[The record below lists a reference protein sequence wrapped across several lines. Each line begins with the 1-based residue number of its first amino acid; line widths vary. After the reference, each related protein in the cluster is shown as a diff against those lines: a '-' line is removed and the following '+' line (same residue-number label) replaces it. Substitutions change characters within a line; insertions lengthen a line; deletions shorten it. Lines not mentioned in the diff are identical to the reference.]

1 LAIIS
6 WRFFSEKE
14 MKGECTWGR
23 GKQGWLGRVEREEI
37 GGCNILY
44 ERRIYFVSAQ
54 RKQKRKKEKER
65 VQITKER
72 LYNQIFLFIE

>member
-1 LAIIS
+1 
-6 WRFFSEKE
+6 
-14 MKGECTWGR
+14 M
-23 GKQGWLGRVEREEI
+23 EREEI